1 MNCGRRTIGRLAV
14 TERLC
19 IALLI
24 VLFTACGAGPR
35 AETNGCTERLGGET
49 LFVGEARCMATLP
62 QEEIAGYWVSG
73 HEYSVFYTNREDI
86 KHEPDADAA
95 WLFVSREAELAMNG
109 KVRPGEWQV
118 FAIRFIGSKSSM
130 RGIYG
135 PGPFKAGVLVAR
147 VLEIDEVVAR

>member
-1 MNCGRRTIGRLAV
+1 
-14 TERLC
+14 
-19 IALLI
+19 
-24 VLFTACGAGPR
+24 
-35 AETNGCTERLGGET
+35 
-49 LFVGEARCMATLP
+49 MATLP
-62 QEEIAGYWVSG
+62 QEEITGYWVSG
-73 HEYSVFYTNREDI
+73 HEYSVFYTNRQDI

-95 WLFVSREAELAMNG
+95 WLFVSREAELALND

-147 VLEIDEVVAR
+147 VLEIDEVATR